1 MKLIQ
6 MSGTVLQYNL
16 YAGLLLVLIPKQ
28 IDLVKTSRRA
38 VPLTSETLFG
48 KFLLLGAVTRL
59 IIQPQLY
66 WKEVKLWSKLDAV
79 TNNQHLNM

>member
-48 KFLLLGAVTRL
+48 GFLLLGAVTCL

>member
-66 WKEVKLWSKLDAV
+66 WKEVKL
-79 TNNQHLNM
+79 